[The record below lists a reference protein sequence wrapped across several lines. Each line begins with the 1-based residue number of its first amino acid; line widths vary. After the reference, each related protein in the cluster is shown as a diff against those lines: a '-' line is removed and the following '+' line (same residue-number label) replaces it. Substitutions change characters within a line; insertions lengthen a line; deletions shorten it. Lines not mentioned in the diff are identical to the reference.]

1 MHSSK
6 SDIAPTLGIR
16 PVRFKRQGKHIITV
30 TVTGE
35 QLIDKRR
42 GEVRLRKGGIPPVSI
57 RMDPG
62 VEEAL

>member
-1 MHSSK
+1 MCCLRRGRVG
-6 SDIAPTLGIR
+6 DTQL
-16 PVRFKRQGKHIITV
+16 RQWKGKHIITV